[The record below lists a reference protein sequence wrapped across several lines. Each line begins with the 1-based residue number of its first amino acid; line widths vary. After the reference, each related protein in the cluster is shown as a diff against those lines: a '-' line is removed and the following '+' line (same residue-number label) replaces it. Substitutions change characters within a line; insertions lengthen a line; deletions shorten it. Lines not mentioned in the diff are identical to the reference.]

1 MSYKIIHEFEMKTL
15 HRIVK
20 AFHEAGMYLA
30 FDHSDA
36 SEAEITSKS
45 LDHFMDDVDACGE
58 VTLNVYMEGK
68 RNPFGWIYLVWGNGA
83 CLISDYT
90 TNLERYLAPINEYL
104 DEYYD

>member
-30 FDHSDA
+30 FDHGDA
-36 SEAEITSKS
+36 DDDEITSEN
-45 LDHFMDDVDACGE
+45 LDHFMDEVDACGD
-58 VTLNVYMEGK
+58 VTLNVYKEGK
-68 RNPFGWIYLVWGNGA
+68 KKPFGSIYLVWGNGA

-90 TNLERYLAPINEYL
+90 MNLEPQLAPINEYL